1 MIILLLQLLG
11 ESYGL
16 LRGSSLLGPFLCPDG
31 LLFSLL
37 GIKCTINT
45 LTMIEKKYFKT
56 KDYCKVKFNL
66 EVEAKKVEILGLN
79 GEWKKGLVMTKK
91 KDGSFSIDVNLPKDS
106 QHEFKYLVDKKNWIT
121 DPASEATQNVF
132 GTTNSVLSI

>member
-1 MIILLLQLLG
+1 MILLLLQLLG

-16 LRGSSLLGPFLCPDG
+16 FRGSSLLDPFLCPDG

-79 GEWKKGLVMTKK
+79 GEWKKGLAMTKK

-106 QHEFKYLVDKKNWIT
+106 QHEFKYLVDKKNWIA